1 MISVSYLTEMSKAHP
16 QQKMYLFHRQ

>member
-1 MISVSYLTEMSKAHP
+1 MISVSYLTEMIKAHP